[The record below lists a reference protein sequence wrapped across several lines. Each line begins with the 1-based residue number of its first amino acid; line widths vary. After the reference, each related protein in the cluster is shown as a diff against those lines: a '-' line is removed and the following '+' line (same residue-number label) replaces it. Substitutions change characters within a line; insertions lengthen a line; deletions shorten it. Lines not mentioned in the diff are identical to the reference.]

1 MSSINTSGIKPIADH
16 IIVLLSKKKKLTEG
30 GIILPDNSDSQREHL
45 GQVKTTLVAIGE
57 DAFLNMKD
65 APKIGQKVIT
75 TRYPGLLI
83 TADLGVV
90 DDESEYRLCRD
101 TEVLGILE

>member
-1 MSSINTSGIKPIADH
+1 MSLNTSGIRPIADH
-16 IIVLLSKKKKLTEG
+16 IIVLLEKKKKETAG
-30 GIILPDNSDSQREHL
+30 GIIIPDNAESQREHL
-45 GQVKTTLVAIGE
+45 GQIKTTLVAVGN

-65 APKIGQKVIT
+65 APEVGQKVIT
-75 TRYPGLLI
+75 SRYPGLLI

-101 TEVLGILE
+101 TEILGILE